1 MQGLPSAAAHRWSPM
16 VLLKWVLRRSWIRA
30 LELLHIPA
38 SLEKIGENALVTYNA
53 HNGKRQPTL
62 REVTV
67 AQGNARYEEKNGM
80 LLEKWSNGKARVVV
94 NTDYGNA

>member
-1 MQGLPSAAAHRWSPM
+1 MGAEALM
-16 VLLKWVLRRSWIRA
+16 DTA
-30 LELLHIPA
+30 LESLHIPA

-62 REVTV
+62 RKVTV

-80 LLEKWSNGKARVVV
+80 LPRNGATAKPASW
-94 NTDYGNA
+94 